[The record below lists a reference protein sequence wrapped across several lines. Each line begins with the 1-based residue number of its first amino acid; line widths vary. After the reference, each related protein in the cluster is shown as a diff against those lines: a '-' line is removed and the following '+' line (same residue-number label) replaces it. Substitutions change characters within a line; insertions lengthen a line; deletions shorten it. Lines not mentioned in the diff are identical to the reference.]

1 MGAMLRCCFVIS
13 TLIVSIMPAYALA
26 QEPSTPEALIRKLH
40 ADHQPW
46 RSVPKT
52 RSLDLHDKGVA
63 SRYLDAE
70 LVDLFQK
77 NVECR
82 AKEKIPSCIMP
93 VDPVF
98 HLQDFP
104 DVDSIA
110 LDIKKTKAAPPLEV
124 YDVHVRWK
132 GREGPARYI
141 YTMRKTAK
149 GWRVSDIQSDNF
161 SLKEQMK
168 TSLRDMSYL

>member
-1 MGAMLRCCFVIS
+1 MNKKFRYCVLISSLLAGAMPAG
-13 TLIVSIMPAYALA
+13 VSA
-26 QEPSTPEALIRKLH
+26 QEPSAPEALIRKLH

-46 RSVPKT
+46 RAAPNTKT
-52 RSLDLHDKGVA
+52 LDFHDKRVA
-63 SRYLDAE
+63 ARYIDAD
-70 LVDLFQK
+70 LVALFQK

-110 LDIKKTKAAPPLEV
+110 LDIKKASAAPPVETYEV
-124 YDVHVRWK
+124 NIRWK
-132 GREGPARYI
+132 GREGPARYT
-141 YTMRKTAK
+141 YTMRKTAN
-149 GWRVSDIQSDNF
+149 GWRVSDIRSDNF